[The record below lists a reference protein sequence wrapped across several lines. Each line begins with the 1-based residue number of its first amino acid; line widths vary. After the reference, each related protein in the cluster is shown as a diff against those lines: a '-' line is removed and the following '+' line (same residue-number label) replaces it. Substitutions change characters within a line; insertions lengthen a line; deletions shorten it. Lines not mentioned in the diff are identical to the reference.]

1 MGLSERASVSPFPFY
16 LYLGTLRNLRPIFEF
31 SGASLARFVTTLLS
45 SIAFFFPASILTL
58 TPRIM
63 LLDPLHLKNEVII
76 RQVINE
82 VVVKT
87 SIIGVSVLMGWP

>member
-1 MGLSERASVSPFPFY
+1 
-16 LYLGTLRNLRPIFEF
+16 
-31 SGASLARFVTTLLS
+31 
-45 SIAFFFPASILTL
+45 
-58 TPRIM
+58 M